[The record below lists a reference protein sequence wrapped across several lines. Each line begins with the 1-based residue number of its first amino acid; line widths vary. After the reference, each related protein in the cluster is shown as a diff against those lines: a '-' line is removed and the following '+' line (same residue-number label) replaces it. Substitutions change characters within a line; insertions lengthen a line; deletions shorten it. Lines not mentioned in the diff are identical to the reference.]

1 MRLLTLRR
9 AALSS
14 LEASTLVGDR
24 DRWEGEAPLSA
35 MASPFGWP
43 MVWEARGWLQ
53 PVRDQVI
60 LDVVDPVA
68 LADKTAR
75 ALHPAVG
82 LSFTGVAVRQGS
94 GVFAMHGVAGG
105 RNETVLRQIRLSSG
119 QGVGGKV
126 VALRE
131 PFLVTDYVSDPV
143 ITPHFR
149 ELAVMESLGG
159 MAAVPVIADGE
170 VSAIIYAATRDSSH
184 PGDVGITRLQQ
195 AAGGL
200 ADLFTVAVRHQEAV
214 ERQAAA
220 ERLRIA
226 EELHDTVGQLL
237 FTIGVSARR
246 LRLEAGG
253 FDDLAQLSQ
262 AIEDKAGRATA
273 LLRQALGRLSARAPQ
288 ESLPVAARL
297 SVEEW
302 VRAGDVPAHLVV
314 VGEPRTVT
322 ADGAGALLAVVRE
335 ALCNV
340 AKHAAASRVVVTLA
354 YSAETVEVAVQDDG
368 RGLPA
373 RFTLRAVS
381 DGARPDGFGLPSLQR
396 RLQQL
401 GGRLVVRPGPEG
413 GTTVRAVLHEPA
425 PPAER

>member
-1 MRLLTLRR
+1 MAWPAGPDASDWLR
-9 AALSS
+9 S
-14 LEASTLVGDR
+14 VR
-24 DRWEGEAPLSA
+24 DRI
-35 MASPFGWP
+35 
-43 MVWEARGWLQ
+43 
-53 PVRDQVI
+53 I

-68 LADKTAR
+68 LADKAAQ
-75 ALHPAVG
+75 ALHPEVG

-94 GVFAMHGVAGG
+94 GLFAMHGVAGG

-131 PFLVTDYVSDPV
+131 PVLVTDYVTDPA

-149 ELAVMESLGG
+149 DLAVLESLGG
-159 MAAVPVIADGE
+159 MAAVPVIAEGE
-170 VSAIIYAATRDSSH
+170 VSAIIYAATRDHSH
-184 PGDVGITRLQQ
+184 PGDVGITRLRQ
-195 AAGGL
+195 AADGL
-200 ADLFTVAVRHQEAV
+200 ADLFTVAVRHHDAV

-246 LRLEAGG
+246 LRMEADGLP
-253 FDDLAQLSQ
+253 DLDALSA
-262 AIEDKAGRATA
+262 AIQDKAGQATA
-273 LLRQALGRLSARAPQ
+273 LLRQALGRLAPRAPQ

-297 SVEEW
+297 SVEEFS
-302 VRAGDVPAHLVV
+302 RAGGIAAHLVV

-322 ADGAGALLAVVRE
+322 TDGAGALLAVMRE

-340 AKHAAASRVVVTLA
+340 AKHAAATRAIVTLA
-354 YSAETVEVAVQDDG
+354 YGPETVEVAIQDDG

-373 RFTLRAVS
+373 RFTLRAVG
-381 DGARPDGFGLPSLQR
+381 DGARADGFGLPSLQR
-396 RLQQL
+396 RVQQL
-401 GGRLVVRPGPEG
+401 GGRLLVRPGPQG
-413 GTTVRAVLHEPA
+413 GTQVRAMLHEPA
-425 PPAER
+425 PAD

>member
-1 MRLLTLRR
+1 
-9 AALSS
+9 
-14 LEASTLVGDR
+14 
-24 DRWEGEAPLSA
+24 
-35 MASPFGWP
+35 MAWP
-43 MVWEARGWLQ
+43 TDPGACDWLA
-53 PVRDQVI
+53 PVRDRII
-60 LDVVDPVA
+60 LDVVDPIA
-68 LADKTAR
+68 LADKAAQ
-75 ALHPAVG
+75 ALHPEVG

-94 GVFAMHGVAGG
+94 GLFAMHGVAGG

-149 ELAVMESLGG
+149 DLAVMESLGG

-297 SVEEW
+297 SLEEW

-322 ADGAGALLAVVRE
+322 A
-335 ALCNV
+335 
-340 AKHAAASRVVVTLA
+340 
-354 YSAETVEVAVQDDG
+354 
-368 RGLPA
+368 
-373 RFTLRAVS
+373 
-381 DGARPDGFGLPSLQR
+381 
-396 RLQQL
+396 
-401 GGRLVVRPGPEG
+401 
-413 GTTVRAVLHEPA
+413 
-425 PPAER
+425 

>member
-1 MRLLTLRR
+1 MGHDVKPPGGVPWVET
-9 AALSS
+9 A
-14 LEASTLVGDR
+14 TGD
-24 DRWEGEAPLSA
+24 EGEAPLSA
-35 MASPFGWP
+35 MAWP
-43 MVWEARGWLQ
+43 AGSDASDWLR
-53 PVRDQVI
+53 PVRDRI
-60 LDVVDPVA
+60 MLDVVDPVA
-68 LADKTAR
+68 LADRAAQ

-94 GVFAMHGVAGG
+94 GLFAMHGVAGG

-126 VALRE
+126 VALRR
-131 PFLVTDYVSDPV
+131 PFLVTDYVTDPV

-149 ELAVMESLGG
+149 DLAVMESLGG

-170 VSAIIYAATRDSSH
+170 VSAIIYAATRDASH

-195 AAGGL
+195 AACGL
-200 ADLFTVAVRHQEAV
+200 ADVFTAAVRHRDAV
-214 ERQAAA
+214 DRQAAA

-246 LRLEAGG
+246 LRVEADGLP
-253 FDDLAQLSQ
+253 DVEDLSA
-262 AIEDKAGRATA
+262 AIQDQAGRATA
-273 LLRQALGRLSARAPQ
+273 LLRQALGRLTPRAPE

-302 VRAGDVPAHLVV
+302 VRAGGVAAHLVV

-322 ADGAGALLAVVRE
+322 ADGAGALLAVIRE
-335 ALCNV
+335 GLCNV
-340 AKHAAASRVVVTLA
+340 AKHAAATRVIVTLA
-354 YSAETVEVAVQDDG
+354 YSPRTVEVAVQDDG

-373 RFTLRAVS
+373 RFTLRAVGDS
-381 DGARPDGFGLPSLQR
+381 ARPDGFGLPSLQR
-396 RLQQL
+396 RVQQL
-401 GGRLVVRPGPEG
+401 GGRLVVRADPQG
-413 GTTVRAVLHEPA
+413 GTTLRAVLHQPA
-425 PPAER
+425 PPPRT

>member
-1 MRLLTLRR
+1 
-9 AALSS
+9 
-14 LEASTLVGDR
+14 
-24 DRWEGEAPLSA
+24 
-35 MASPFGWP
+35 MAWP
-43 MVWEARGWLQ
+43 MDSGGCGWLR
-53 PVRDQVI
+53 PVRDQLV
-60 LDVVDPVA
+60 LDVVDPVV
-68 LADKTAR
+68 LADKA
-75 ALHPAVG
+75 AQVLHPEVG

-94 GVFAMHGVAGG
+94 GLFAMHGVAGG

-126 VALRE
+126 VALRR
-131 PFLVTDYVSDPV
+131 PFLVTDYVTDPV
-143 ITPHFR
+143 ISPHFR
-149 ELAVMESLGG
+149 DLAVMESLGG

-200 ADLFTVAVRHQEAV
+200 ADLFSVAVRHQEAV

-237 FTIGVSARR
+237 FTIGASARR
-246 LRLEAGG
+246 LRLDA
-253 FDDLAQLSQ
+253 DDRPDLAGLTE
-262 AIEDKAGRATA
+262 AIQDKAARATA
-273 LLRQALGRLSARAPQ
+273 LLREALGRLAPRDPE

-314 VGEPRTVT
+314 VGEPRMVT
-322 ADGAGALLAVVRE
+322 ADGAGALLNVMRE
-335 ALCNV
+335 ALHNV
-340 AKHAAASRVVVTLA
+340 AKHAAASRVIVTLA
-354 YSAETVEVAVQDDG
+354 YSAETVEVVVQDDG

-373 RFTLRAVS
+373 HFTLRAVAA
-381 DGARPDGFGLPSLQR
+381 GPRADGFGLPSLQR
-396 RLQQL
+396 RMQQL
-401 GGRLVVRPGPEG
+401 GGSLVVRPGPQG
-413 GTTVRAVLHEPA
+413 GTMVRAVLHEPA
-425 PPAER
+425 PAG